1 MKLNY
6 VSSSPTDLPT
16 EDNAIYERVI
26 KRRGLGGFLP
36 LDLTLLHS
44 PKLADGMLTNRAAF
58 VGQIPILRADHS
70 ALLLGWNSLLGAVRT
85 QGCLSDD
92 LREICI
98 CRPALINKAW
108 FEWTHHAPLLEAAE
122 GFTPEK
128 LAVIGQLN
136 PAGQGPLSDRQW
148 AVLRY
153 SDAMTKDVLI
163 PDDIFK
169 DLQRAGFNEKEIVEI
184 TLTCATYNMVSRFL
198 VALDVGEANSSPPNL
213 GSNLETGEVA

>member
-16 EDNAIYERVI
+16 EDNAVYERVI

-44 PKLADGMLTNRAAF
+44 PKLAD
-58 VGQIPILRADHS
+58 
-70 ALLLGWNSLLGAVRT
+70 GWNSLLGAVRT

-108 FEWTHHAPLLEAAE
+108 FEWAHHAPLLEAAE
-122 GFTPEK
+122 GFTPK
-128 LAVIGQLN
+128 KFAIIGQLN

-213 GSNLETGEVA
+213 GSNLETGQVA